1 MLHSPTSALLQF
13 GNLFCFF
20 SGTFHW
26 NFPQS
31 STVTEIFVP
40 TAPQPRNVAVAV
52 SVFEPQFVAAGG
64 KKKKHLPSIWR
75 RSHINGRI
83 YSVLMAAP
91 TAHESWMGAWL
102 SVPAGALRVGGA
114 GAAAPPHSHL
124 IYCWSSIGS
133 VVCCSLLFSSRNA
146 VVDISMAIMS
156 AAPSAG
162 PLQTLWKFWE
172 AWEGQTAG

>member
-1 MLHSPTSALLQF
+1 MHSYVSEIFFVFSVGRFTETFRSRRQSQKSSCRQRRHPGTSLWLLRCLSRSLLQ
-13 GNLFCFF
+13 
-20 SGTFHW
+20 
-26 NFPQS
+26 P
-31 STVTEIFVP
+31 
-40 TAPQPRNVAVAV
+40 A
-52 SVFEPQFVAAGG
+52 G
-64 KKKKHLPSIWR
+64 KKTHLPSIWR

-114 GAAAPPHSHL
+114 GAAAPPHSRL